1 MITTF
6 RVILI
11 IFMLISFLFVSSDK
25 EEKENKTNLTLICI
39 SSIAAFCLTFM
50 F

>member
-11 IFMLISFLFVSSDK
+11 IFMLIAFIFVASSG
-25 EEKENKTNLTLICI
+25 ENKDDKVNLTLICI